1 MMGEVMDPADLT
13 FEALAAELRARGGP
27 AWRAA
32 VDAGIDVT
40 LTERNLALTPDE
52 RLIQL
57 DAMLALIH
65 GAARE
70 PQAAPEQRCAGAGAH
85 RRESGVHRH

>member
-1 MMGEVMDPADLT
+1 MDPAELT
-13 FEALAAELRARGGP
+13 FEALAAEQRDRGGP

-52 RLIQL
+52 RLMQL
-57 DAMLALIH
+57 DAMLQLIH
-65 GAARE
+65 DAR
-70 PQAAPEQRCAGAGAH
+70 R
-85 RRESGVHRH
+85 